1 MVLVA
6 ETLEVMVEE
15 VMEGIEIGEEDLDI
29 EGEEGGE

>member
-1 MVLVA
+1 MVA